1 MENQEKNTEKSFRY
15 EIYSLLRI
23 QRQRETFFFVAYL
36 LILRIFEASYEQRL
50 LEALDKTIPTDL
62 RYMFAINKNLIEY

>member
-1 MENQEKNTEKSFRY
+1 MENQEKNTKKSFRY

-36 LILRIFEASYEQRL
+36 LILRIFETSYEQRL

-62 RYMFAINKNLIEY
+62 R

>member
-1 MENQEKNTEKSFRY
+1 MENQEKNTKKSFRY

-62 RYMFAINKNLIEY
+62 R

>member
-1 MENQEKNTEKSFRY
+1 MENQEKNTKKSFRY
-15 EIYSLLRI
+15 EIYSFLRI

-62 RYMFAINKNLIEY
+62 R